1 MTIKQAEGMWEAYIP
16 SLSPLQVLKAI
27 PDPSEVLSIHD
38 WEIHTGNPSESSDSE
53 SDSGSDDG
61 SLSSTSSRSPTER
74 YLSGEITPVDWG
86 ATEPFARL
94 ADNFLGLSFAPS
106 QTRAGA
112 RAIATSTP
120 QARSLRAPTNHQDV
134 HGRERPNQKCRA
146 PRRHAHPSPTLQPAR
161 RWSRVP
167 TRYRSARQCEQRLW
181 PQGERAEDRSF
192 SSLIRERRNPR
203 RWAPLFDGKR
213 IHTEGPKPEGTMGQ
227 TIGSAQVI

>member
-1 MTIKQAEGMWEAYIP
+1 MTPKQAEGMWEAYIP

-94 ADNFLGLSFAPS
+94 ADNLLGLSFAPS

-134 HGRERPNQKCRA
+134 HGRERPNRKCRA
-146 PRRHAHPSPTLQPAR
+146 PRGHATPQSYVTASETLVEGCLQDTCLLGSVNNA
-161 RWSRVP
+161 S
-167 TRYRSARQCEQRLW
+167 
-181 PQGERAEDRSF
+181 
-192 SSLIRERRNPR
+192 
-203 RWAPLFDGKR
+203 
-213 IHTEGPKPEGTMGQ
+213 GPKVREQKIEALPT
-227 TIGSAQVI
+227 